1 MMRAAILLALCAS
14 GLWGQL
20 IVEGPTWKGLRIEF
34 ETRLEPGRTLPALT
48 GSVIDEGVSGPF
60 AQRFIDDPVH
70 RTTFGYELRL
80 EPAPDATSATLRI
93 EPLHDPQHVL
103 KNGWSRFGLPTGL
116 PKYPV
121 ISNLHVGDTVAI
133 DLLVNPSTGQ
143 RLVDYLTLKQR
154 RRPAPTHDFSLADIE
169 LFLDQP
175 DVAVGGKTYPST
187 SPVGVAGSVIWLYIE
202 GYGRYIFSLFPNEK
216 LGLRK
221 NGGIYSGSLEFRD
234 RDTDFRVASKSA
246 IAPGNGPYNLYVLSQ
261 PSWRPRGSSDP
272 IRIGAVTHIEDLLE
286 AH

>member
-1 MMRAAILLALCAS
+1 MRAAILLALCGPS
-14 GLWGQL
+14 LWGQL
-20 IVEGPTWKGLRIEF
+20 IVEGSTWKGLRIEF
-34 ETRLEPGRTLPALT
+34 ETRLEPGRTLPAFT

-70 RTTFGYELRL
+70 RTTFGYEVRL
-80 EPAPDATSATLRI
+80 EPAPDASSATLHI
-93 EPLHDPQHVL
+93 EPLHDPQHAL
-103 KNGWSRFGLPTGL
+103 KNGWSRFGLPTGV
-116 PKYPV
+116 PRYPV
-121 ISNLHVGDTVAI
+121 IPNLHVGDTVAI

-143 RLVDYLTLKQR
+143 KLVDYLTLKQKQR
-154 RRPAPTHDFSLADIE
+154 FTPAHDFSLADIE
-169 LFLDQP
+169 LFLDRP
-175 DVAVGGKTYPST
+175 EVTVGAKTYPGA
-187 SPVGVAGSVIWLYIE
+187 SPIGVAGNVVWLYVE

-221 NGGIYSGSLEFRD
+221 NGSVYSAHLTFRV
-234 RDTDFRVASKSA
+234 RDTEFHVASKSA

-272 IRIGAVTHIEDLLE
+272 IRIGAVTNIEALLE